1 MTRIENLPFDII
13 HIIVSNIGAHDLPA
27 VALVCHLFNN
37 AATPRIYANIRY
49 THQLAK
55 QWGQILCPVELL
67 CARPDLLA
75 HLKSLDFRAVPLYKG
90 APHPQFTRAC
100 LHVVQHA
107 PGLASFSWA
116 TAGLYEALLVNI
128 LRILAPGNGT
138 TSRNRTGT
146 TREKTSMLD
155 EEPDPSNTKLLRLS
169 LTEDGLTSSDAHIL
183 QHLGPPSVGAT
194 RALVEWMTSAPESS
208 LTSLTIS
215 NNYHLDAPLLTRML
229 VNTRQLK
236 SLSVTNCLRIE
247 PCSLFSIIT
256 NSKLELESLAFT
268 LPRDTED
275 TLSATFPSLPTLR
288 HLSVLIEPPN
298 EPDPD
303 RHTHAPTDPLAQRL
317 FRHLFNAIR
326 NVRLYSLT
334 LRLASHRTL
343 TPKLLNAL
351 ITTHGKTLR
360 RLNLFKLAV
369 SAYGVADVLRH
380 VSNLEQLSLELG
392 GVLDDL
398 VRHPITFTVT
408 FAFCFFE
415 FFFTAIL
422 SRLHYLRI
430 QVNPGCDPCV
440 CVCGTGFDHRGSASG
455 TAPSH
460 FNRYVPNG
468 YHHPPTA
475 DGAAQVSSSNPGPGH
490 AAPGSRTRARKC
502 CIATA
507 KLGSESSLSLF
518 GGENNRP

>member
-1 MTRIENLPFDII
+1 MARIENLPFDII
-13 HIIVSNIGAHDLPA
+13 HIIVSYLGVHDFPA
-27 VALVCHLFNN
+27 VALVCNLFNS
-37 AATPRIYANIRY
+37 AATPKIYANIRY

-100 LHVVQHA
+100 IHVVEHA
-107 PGLASFSWA
+107 QGLASFSWA

-138 TSRNRTGT
+138 TSRNRAGT
-146 TREKTSMLD
+146 TREKPSMLD
-155 EEPDPSNTKLLRLS
+155 EDHDLSNTSTKLLRLS
-169 LTEDGLTSSDAHIL
+169 LTEDGLSSSDAHIL
-183 QHLGPPSVGAT
+183 QHLGPVEHMALHKPSVGAT
-194 RALVEWMTSAPESS
+194 RALVEWITSAADSS

-247 PCSLFSIIT
+247 PCSLFSIIA

-275 TLSATFPSLPTLR
+275 TLSATFPSSLPTLR

-317 FRHLFNAIR
+317 FRHLFKAIR

-360 RLNLFKLAV
+360 RLNLSKLAV

-398 VRHPITFTVT
+398 DLIIEALPAAQHLHTLIDTSPTVT
-408 FAFCFFE
+408 
-415 FFFTAIL
+415 T
-422 SRLHYLRI
+422 
-430 QVNPGCDPCV
+430 
-440 CVCGTGFDHRGSASG
+440 THR
-455 TAPSH
+455 
-460 FNRYVPNG
+460 R
-468 YHHPPTA
+468 PTA
-475 DGAAQVSSSNPGPGH
+475 QPK
-490 AAPGSRTRARKC
+490 SRALTRAQAVQLLEAGPVLGNVVSQQRNWAKEYVWAAGRFELGVSMRKVRA
-502 CIATA
+502 I
-507 KLGSESSLSLF
+507 
-518 GGENNRP
+518 